1 MPNFWINA
9 DGNNTL
15 KGEYNNPCNPLALPD
30 NLIIEFLH
38 LYADA
43 RKGLIELIDS
53 MNPCEQ
59 DRLNNIISL
68 HPNMFFPQPYEQ
80 DYEDLIQKKRNC
92 LVVRQVN
99 TGSPKGTKPTGENSG
114 LALRTFRS
122 Y

>member
-1 MPNFWINA
+1 MANFWINA
-9 DGNNTL
+9 DGTNTL
-15 KGEYNNPCNPLALPD
+15 KGEYNNPCNPLRLPD
-30 NLIIEFLH
+30 NIIIEFLH

-43 RKGLIELIDS
+43 RRGLLELIDS

-59 DRLNNIISL
+59 DRLNTIIAQ

-80 DYEDLIQKKRNC
+80 DYEDIIQRKRNC
-92 LVVRQVN
+92 TAIRQMPY
-99 TGSPKGTKPTGENSG
+99 TSPKATLPSGESSG